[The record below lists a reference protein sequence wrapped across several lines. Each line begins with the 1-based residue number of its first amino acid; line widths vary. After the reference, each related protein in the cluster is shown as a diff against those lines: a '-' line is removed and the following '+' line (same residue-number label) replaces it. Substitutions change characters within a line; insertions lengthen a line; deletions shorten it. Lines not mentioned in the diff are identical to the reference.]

1 MPCLVI
7 KTNAKLTKEQLD
19 AATADL
25 SKIISKTTGKP
36 EDYIM
41 VCIEDGLAMRFAN
54 SDEKCIF
61 MEFRSIGKIDAK
73 TNKTH
78 SKEFTNYF
86 VSKLG
91 FNAERIYIS
100 FENKAGSD
108 WGYAGSTFG

>member
-1 MPCLVI
+1 MPCLVV

-19 AATADL
+19 AATAEL

-41 VCIEDGLAMRFAN
+41 VCIEDGLAMRFAR

-73 TNKTH
+73 SNKIH
-78 SKEFTNYF
+78 SKAFTDYF
-86 VSKLG
+86 VNNLG
-91 FNAERIYIS
+91 FDADRIYIA
-100 FENKAGSD
+100 FENKSAAD
-108 WGYAGSTFG
+108 WGFAGSTFA